1 MLRLIGMNET
11 SMREL
16 KCDMSAPGAE
26 AEGILPEYSTVDL
39 LQVLIDR
46 VTTCKRV
53 FELAHGPRT
62 CCADDV
68 VFVDEHCC
76 GDRSYSPEGSA
87 VPASNLA
94 AHYCAMLRA
103 ALNALQQFRRLQ
115 REIEAAGGAAMDSG
129 SLQTPRL
136 A

>member
-1 MLRLIGMNET
+1 
-11 SMREL
+11 MRDS

-53 FELAHGPRT
+53 FDLAHMHRT

-76 GDRSYSPEGSA
+76 NDRTSWPEDSA

-103 ALNALQQFRRLQ
+103 TLNALQQFRRLQ
-115 REIEAAGGAAMDSG
+115 REIEAAGGAPMG
-129 SLQTPRL
+129 SDNPQPPRL
-136 A
+136 ALPLA

>member
-62 CCADDV
+62 
-68 VFVDEHCC
+68 
-76 GDRSYSPEGSA
+76 
-87 VPASNLA
+87 
-94 AHYCAMLRA
+94 
-103 ALNALQQFRRLQ
+103 
-115 REIEAAGGAAMDSG
+115 
-129 SLQTPRL
+129 
-136 A
+136 